1 MIYNDDGQSEVP
13 DLNVFKLNM
22 VEYMLRRAFFQNEPL
37 KEINMLKLPIIMAPC
52 LVNCQVNRDTEKKS
66 LLGKKISYD
75 KSVFAKF
82 CSMIEKKTINIL
94 NIHKMSYDQLKRVLE
109 NLGVPIG
116 DRNAT
121 QMRTEL
127 DNMAKLFTAGQVN
140 YRIFVP
146 THD

>member
-1 MIYNDDGQSEVP
+1 
-13 DLNVFKLNM
+13 
-22 VEYMLRRAFFQNEPL
+22 
-37 KEINMLKLPIIMAPC
+37 
-52 LVNCQVNRDTEKKS
+52 
-66 LLGKKISYD
+66 
-75 KSVFAKF
+75 
-82 CSMIEKKTINIL
+82 
-94 NIHKMSYDQLKRVLE
+94 MSYDQLKRVLE